1 MSSITNLA
9 KSFLEPQT
17 LAKLTEQWGV
27 LKSNVITNIAKACI
41 ESQTTSVQSDLDE
54 MKQNYTELLSIFQ
67 KMQQAH
73 GLLKEVQEKGC
84 SSFASK
90 LLGMSFADTATLCAG
105 LGMALSTFYSEQ
117 ESKDGTS
124 TQQSSALKVASVVLI
139 GLSQVITKYKDYT
152 SSSNSKKQSEVQK
165 SLSQITEVIAQK
177 DLLTKTRALIK
188 TGENLVQSSRGIND
202 EESQKAVAAEWDDIK
217 KQLFHVLMDESLD
230 LDDKRGA
237 AGSSPEHAS
246 LEIDVEFCSLSL
258 QEKEENTSVV

>member
-27 LKSNVITNIAKACI
+27 LKSNVITNIAKACL
-41 ESQTTSVQSDLDE
+41 ESQTPSVQSDLEE

-73 GLLKEVQEKGC
+73 QLLNEVKEKGC
-84 SSFASK
+84 SSFVSK

-117 ESKDGTS
+117 EAKDGGS
-124 TQQSSALKVASVVLI
+124 TQESSALKIASIALI
-139 GLSQVITKYKDYT
+139 GLSQVIGKYKDYT
-152 SSSNSKKQSEVQK
+152 SSANSKKQTEIQR
-165 SLSQITEVIAQK
+165 SLSQITDVIAQK

-217 KQLFHVLMDESLD
+217 RQLFQVLMDESLE
-230 LDDKRGA
+230 LDDHKQIS
-237 AGSSPEHAS
+237 GSAEDQAV
-246 LEIDVEFCSLSL
+246 EIDLQFCSLSL
-258 QEKEENTSVV
+258 DDNGASSSVV